1 MPGHGKPLY
10 DKALLQASMEVIR
23 TLLTEGKTMKATG
36 LDADQARDAI
46 LPSLSGA
53 IQQITA
59 GNPALAD
66 AFKVQPVDWC
76 LHRVSDELNG
86 PLTDAIAAIPVE

>member
-1 MPGHGKPLY
+1 MSVNIASRYELEAVTIVPGRGDPLHN
-10 DKALLQASMEVIR
+10 KALLPATMEVIR

-36 LDADQARDAI
+36 LDADQAKDVI

-53 IQQITA
+53 IQQITG

-66 AFKVQPVDWC
+66 AFKVQLVDW
-76 LHRVSDELNG
+76 
-86 PLTDAIAAIPVE
+86 